1 MHSGGGYDVGYVF
14 RHPIFLVTFIIA
26 IPSWIIAFAG
36 QCAAEAKYSSSNSHA
51 PVAGTLWFT
60 IWLELAI
67 IVGLFLC
74 LASDGIA
81 FYRFQLSIFLA
92 IATALAI
99 FGVQFLFQSPGS
111 FIATG
116 VGWLLLTIVNL
127 IWLLYLTSEQDT
139 FIYSLLN
146 SGGNGGLSGNRR
158 IGGPVRRDST
168 AGYGGGEMGMGGS
181 IGGMGRGISSNNMN
195 GGGYAPAAT
204 EGTPQKA
211 SAVIRDNY
219 NAGTHVT
226 GQEDVATFKQ
236 RAKALYAYSASPDDP
251 NEVSFMKGE
260 VLEVLDGSGKWYQV
274 RTSSGATGIAP
285 SNYLVML

>member
-60 IWLELAI
+60 IWLEL
-67 IVGLFLC
+67 LC

-236 RAKALYAYSASPDDP
+236 RA
-251 NEVSFMKGE
+251 N
-260 VLEVLDGSGKWYQV
+260 GKWYQV

>member
-67 IVGLFLC
+67 I
-74 LASDGIA
+74 
-81 FYRFQLSIFLA
+81 
-92 IATALAI
+92 
-99 FGVQFLFQSPGS
+99 FLFQSPGS

-236 RAKALYAYSASPDDP
+236 RA
-251 NEVSFMKGE
+251 N
-260 VLEVLDGSGKWYQV
+260 GKWYQV